1 MFYSSFLYS
10 LFILIPY
17 LLYLSYLFC
26 ANFLNKKYA
35 KKWRTDMP
43 KEKYKKIPQE
53 SFSTNEQMEVA
64 AYYKWQSRGC
74 PSNDSLTDWVEAC
87 EELAPESR

>member
-1 MFYSSFLYS
+1 MNRSDEPKIGLVTH
-10 LFILIPY
+10 L
-17 LLYLSYLFC
+17 

-35 KKWRTDMP
+35 KKWSVDMP
-43 KEKYKKIPQE
+43 RGKHNKTSQE
-53 SFSTNEQMEVA
+53 IFSINEQMEVA

-74 PSNDSLTDWVEAC
+74 PANDSLTDWVEAC